1 MCRSPTPSRG
11 SSKTR
16 FGTSS
21 HFLVLRRSHLC
32 LAVTNTLCIWWKC
45 LYNCTNSVQPLLS
58 WRRFFSGSPHS
69 LCSKRT
75 LICLA
80 TAAPGKSWATVWSCC
95 CHSEANTKSLIIRD
109 CQLSANSMWHFWFG
123 IEQGCCSPPDLHAIN
138 ALQKLTNVILGDLQ
152 GLLKNAAGWSLI
164 SINSDKKKSTW
175 SMPLISLHGVLQSI
189 DCR

>member
-1 MCRSPTPSRG
+1 MSPTCVVFDG
-11 SSKTR
+11 NDFT
-16 FGTSS
+16 TVQI
-21 HFLVLRRSHLC
+21 L
-32 LAVTNTLCIWWKC
+32 
-45 LYNCTNSVQPLLS
+45 QPLMQS
-58 WRRFFSGSPHS
+58 WRRVFSCSPHS

-80 TAAPGKSWATVWSCC
+80 KAAPGESWDTVWSCC
-95 CHSEANTKSLIIRD
+95 YHSEANTKSLIIRD

-123 IEQGCCSPPDLHAIN
+123 IEQGCYLPPDLHAIN

-152 GLLKNAAGWSLI
+152 RLLKNAAGIRDQYKLWQEKI
-164 SINSDKKKSTW
+164 QIW